1 MSYPASGA
9 IFSWV
14 LNNYWTTNFLASQQG
29 ELKWT
34 YQVTSANDPS
44 NAMATRFGMEN
55 RIPFLNRVFPA
66 SAHPDS
72 VLIPRSFF
80 ASTANNLALISARP
94 SANGR
99 GVVFQ
104 MRETTGKPDSIPVHD
119 VVLSSTPLADAMH
132 AKSVSEVNVLEEP
145 LKLLWQRGISA
156 PVGYHPVWIGFKPME
171 TKFILIE
178 LN

>member
-1 MSYPASGA
+1 
-9 IFSWV
+9 
-14 LNNYWTTNFLASQQG
+14 
-29 ELKWT
+29 
-34 YQVTSANDPS
+34 
-44 NAMATRFGMEN
+44 
-55 RIPFLNRVFPA
+55 
-66 SAHPDS
+66 
-72 VLIPRSFF
+72 
-80 ASTANNLALISARP
+80 
-94 SANGR
+94 
-99 GVVFQ
+99 

-156 PVGYHPVWIGFKPME
+156 PGGYHPVWIGFKPME